1 MRRRGLRSAQLQITN
16 YKSQISQRGY
26 LLITLMLFIALLA
39 IAAMAVLPEISFQIK
54 RDREEEMIHRAVAY
68 SRAVKRYY
76 KKFGRYP
83 SRIEE
88 LESTNNM
95 RFLRKRYKDPI
106 TGKDFKIL
114 HLSDV
119 MQARGPG
126 LGQTPG
132 QASNPSNPQGGNVF
146 NPQVAIAF
154 NNNAPQGGPT
164 PPANAGDQSTQS
176 DNSGTAPTNPP
187 GSSPTGGL
195 SQPSGP
201 NPISGGGGAN
211 QGGQMFGGGPILG
224 VASTSK
230 AKTIREFN
238 DKKHYNEW
246 LFIYDPVSDRGGLL
260 NGPAQPNLNPG
271 AQPGAQPGA
280 GPGQGAPNVG
290 APPQGSPP
298 QPQGLPNPPQMP
310 PDQ

>member
-1 MRRRGLRSAQLQITN
+1 
-16 YKSQISQRGY
+16 
-26 LLITLMLFIALLA
+26 
-39 IAAMAVLPEISFQIK
+39 
-54 RDREEEMIHRAVAY
+54 VAY

-119 MQARGPG
+119 MQARGTG

-132 QASNPSNPQGGNVF
+132 QASNQSNPQGGNAF

-154 NNNAPQGGPT
+154 NSNAPQGGPT
-164 PPANAGDQSTQS
+164 PPANAGDQNAQS
-176 DNSGTAPTNPP
+176 GDSGAATNNPP

-201 NPISGGGGAN
+201 NPISGAGGAN
-211 QGGQMFGGGPILG
+211 PGGGQMFGGGPILG

-271 AQPGAQPGA
+271 SQPGAQPGAQPG
-280 GPGQGAPNVG
+280 QVAPNAG
-290 APPQGSPP
+290 SPPQGNPP

>member
-1 MRRRGLRSAQLQITN
+1 MRRRGLRSAQLQIRN
-16 YKSQISQRGY
+16 CKSQISQRGY
-26 LLITLMLFIALLA
+26 ILITLMLFVALLA
-39 IAAMAVLPEISFQIK
+39 IAAVAVLPKMAFQIK

-68 SRAVKRYY
+68 SRAIKRYY

-88 LESTNNM
+88 LENTNNV
-95 RFLRKRYKDPI
+95 RFLRKRYQDPI

-119 MQARGPG
+119 MQNSGPG
-126 LGQTPG
+126 LGLT
-132 QASNPSNPQGGNVF
+132 
-146 NPQVAIAF
+146 
-154 NNNAPQGGPT
+154 APQAGMAQSGGGTQLQLTLNSGGVNTKVTQDTAPT
-164 PPANAGDQSTQS
+164 PPANAPDQNAQGSGAVIPDGQTSPNAVASSSSSS
-176 DNSGTAPTNPP
+176 DT
-187 GSSPTGGL
+187 SSSKQQVFG
-195 SQPSGP
+195 
-201 NPISGGGGAN
+201 
-211 QGGQMFGGGPILG
+211 GGGPILG

-246 LFIYDPVSDRGGLL
+246 LFVYDPTSDRGGLL

-271 AQPGAQPGA
+271 GQPGGV
-280 GPGQGAPNVG
+280 PGQVAPNTG
-290 APPQGSPP
+290 
-298 QPQGLPNPPQMP
+298 QPQGGLPRPQGPPNPPQMP